1 MSEEIKSRAFSEQ
14 GRKNY
19 DHIFVKKSAHKWA
32 EESGIKILDPD
43 GFRWD
48 DGVNMDSLI
57 SYSEFQKR
65 LNHCTIIFG
74 PFIQKADQFPH
85 LFK

>member
-19 DHIFVKKSAHKWA
+19 DHIFVKKSAHDWLKDQP
-32 EESGIKILDPD
+32 EVRILDGD
-43 GFRWD
+43 GFRWN
-48 DGVNMDSLI
+48 DGVTMDSLI

-65 LNHCTIIFG
+65 LNHCTICFVNLS
-74 PFIQKADQFPH
+74 AAAY
-85 LFK
+85 LFLKE